1 MPTFAFKPY
10 SIFIDYPLKYIP
22 YYRVSTQKQG
32 RSGLGLDDQRFIVRN
47 FLKADD
53 EVAEEFIEVESG
65 RKNARPQF
73 TKAIEAAKR
82 HRARLLIAKL
92 DRLSRNAAFVMAL
105 RDSEVDFIA
114 CDLPDANTLTV
125 GIMATFAQHEA
136 ERTAERTRAA
146 LAQKKARGFTLGTPA
161 NLTEVARRKGTTA
174 VQDNARLH
182 LSNRQATELSL
193 LYRKMGLTLWAIA
206 ARLNGGGYLTRRGC
220 AFQARTVLRLLE
232 RITDSRLT

>member
-1 MPTFAFKPY
+1 M
-10 SIFIDYPLKYIP
+10 KYIP

-47 FLKADD
+47 YLKPGDQ
-53 EVAEEFIEVESG
+53 VVEEFIEVESG

-73 TKAIEAAKR
+73 NKAIEAAKR

-105 RDSEVDFIA
+105 RDSEVDFVA

-161 NLTEVARRKGTTA
+161 NLTMAARLKGS
-174 VQDNARLH
+174 QQGKENARDH
-182 LSNRQATELSL
+182 LSNRQAAQLG
-193 LYRKMGLTLWAIA
+193 GLFRQNGMTLRAIA
-206 ARLNGGGYLTRRGC
+206 VQLNESGYLTRRGC
-220 AFQARTVLRLLE
+220 PFKAQTVLRLLN
-232 RITDSRLT
+232 RYDVDFGSDPNDPR

>member
-1 MPTFAFKPY
+1 M
-10 SIFIDYPLKYIP
+10 KYIP

-47 FLKADD
+47 FLKDGD
-53 EVAEEFIEVESG
+53 EVVEEFIEVESG

-73 TKAIEAAKR
+73 TNAVEAAKR

-92 DRLSRNAAFVMAL
+92 DRLSRNAAFVMTL

-146 LAQKKARGFTLGTPA
+146 LAQKKARGFKLGTPA
-161 NLTEVARRKGTTA
+161 NLTEEARLKGTAT
-174 VQDNARLH
+174 VIENARNH
-182 LSNRQATELSL
+182 LSNRQARELSL
-193 LYRKMGLTLWAIA
+193 LYRQAGLTLRAIA
-206 ARLNGGGYLTRRGC
+206 NRLNQGGYRTRRGC
-220 AFQARTVLRLLE
+220 AYRPQTVLRLLHS
-232 RITDSRLT
+232 TALSSLNL